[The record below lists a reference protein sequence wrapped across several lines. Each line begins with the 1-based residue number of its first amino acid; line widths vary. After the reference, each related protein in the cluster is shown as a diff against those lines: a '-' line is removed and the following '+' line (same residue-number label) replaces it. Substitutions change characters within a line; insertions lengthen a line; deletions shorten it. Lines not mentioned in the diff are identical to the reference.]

1 MNKGLEIL
9 LKRVDSNPEE
19 FSEWG
24 GRWSA
29 LLEAYTRHLPED
41 ELKMLKDKLNERY
54 CREFSEKVMQEL
66 LNPKNPNPNEVGS
79 MRSGG
84 LTQGLL
90 AQQSQAQM
98 QLQQIHLAR
107 QQAITDAQRYG
118 SQGLLSSL
126 GSLFK

>member
-66 LNPKNPNPNEVGS
+66 LVPKNPNPNETGG

-84 LTQGLL
+84 LTQGLS
-90 AQQSQAQM
+90 AQQAYAQQARTNL
-98 QLQQIHLAR
+98 QLQQLRAE
-107 QQAITDAQRYG
+107 QAQNSPGFLG
-118 SQGLLSSL
+118 SLGL